1 MGEQNSV
8 DGGQNEGK
16 GVVEG
21 SIWGRGQWTWLS
33 MPPSPDRTLLEEMR
47 DWVTHTHT
55 HTSSCLSLKPVK
67 QMTVFSMVQE

>member
-1 MGEQNSV
+1 MVEGQGFFLKFSDGGAKFS

-21 SIWGRGQWTWLS
+21 SIWGRGQWTS
-33 MPPSPDRTLLEEMR
+33 R
-47 DWVTHTHT
+47 DWVAHTHT